1 MSGDVAV
8 RRPFRFSLQAP
19 QAESRREWVDLVKRT
34 DDAGFDMIVT
44 ADHLE
49 RCMAPLVPL
58 ATAAEVSDRLRLGI
72 MVLNNDFHHPSLLA
86 RDIATLDLLS
96 DGRVEV
102 GIGAGHA
109 KPEYDR
115 AGIPFDAAPTRVAR
129 LEEAVVALREL
140 LSGATVTVDGEH
152 YSLTGERCEPRPV
165 QDRIPVLVGGGG
177 RRVHRIA
184 ARHAD
189 AVGFTGLGRVHDDGQ
204 RAEPERFA
212 VPLIDEDVAA
222 LRVAAGRR
230 LALLELQVL
239 VQAVALTDDA
249 RGVAEQIART
259 HLPSLEPQ
267 QIVDT
272 PYLMVGTTD
281 ALVEKLLDHRERWG
295 FSHYT
300 VRREALGQ
308 LEPVI
313 AALAGR

>member
-1 MSGDVAV
+1 
-8 RRPFRFSLQAP
+8 
-19 QAESRREWVDLVKRT
+19 
-34 DDAGFDMIVT
+34 
-44 ADHLE
+44 
-49 RCMAPLVPL
+49 
-58 ATAAEVSDRLRLGI
+58 
-72 MVLNNDFHHPSLLA
+72 
-86 RDIATLDLLS
+86 
-96 DGRVEV
+96 
-102 GIGAGHA
+102 
-109 KPEYDR
+109 
-115 AGIPFDAAPTRVAR
+115 
-129 LEEAVVALREL
+129 VVALRHL

-152 YSLTGERCEPRPV
+152 YTLTGERCEPRPV
-165 QDRIPVLVGGGG
+165 QDRIPLLVGGGG

-204 RAEPERFA
+204 RADPARFA
-212 VPLIDEDVAA
+212 APLIDEDVAA
-222 LRVAAGRR
+222 LRAAAGRR

-239 VQAVALTDDA
+239 VQAVAVTDDA
-249 RGVAEQIART
+249 LGVAEQIART
-259 HLPSLEPQ
+259 HLPSLEPR

-281 ALVEKLLDHRERWG
+281 ALVEKLLEHRERWG